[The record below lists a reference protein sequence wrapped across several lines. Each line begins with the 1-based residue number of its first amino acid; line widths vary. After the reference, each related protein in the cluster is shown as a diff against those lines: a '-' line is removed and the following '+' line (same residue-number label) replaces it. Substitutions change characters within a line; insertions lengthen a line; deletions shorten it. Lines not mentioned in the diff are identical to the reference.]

1 MAGLGYSIPETYDY
15 INLYNSGFSPSTVHV
30 KNVGL
35 QRFFRR
41 YLLQKAISV
50 FKWDLPENWNK
61 DFFLYTLYVYGFVG
75 IIETDKFG
83 VIPQNCTLYG
93 YNVFYQPTNIIVSN
107 PLLSGIIRPRIGEE
121 CVLVKLQPDYG
132 GIMDLVNY
140 YSEQMALCSETASVN
155 LLNSHLSYIFP
166 AKDKASAE
174 SYKKMFDKVA
184 SGEPAVVL
192 DKSLFKEDGTQT
204 WSPFTQNIG
213 QNYIVDKVLNDL
225 RTLEDMF
232 NTQVGIPNAN
242 TQKKERLIT
251 DEVNANNVETTLT
264 CDKWL
269 EELKKSCKEV
279 KSMFGTD
286 MSVEWRNNPK
296 EKVEVGGVDD
306 AS

>member
-1 MAGLGYSIPETYDY
+1 MAGLSYSIPETYDY
-15 INLYNSGFSPSTVHV
+15 INVYNSGFSPSTVHV

-174 SYKKMFDKVA
+174 TYKKMFDKVA
-184 SGEPAVVL
+184 SGEPAVVV
-192 DKSLFKEDGTQT
+192 DKSLFKDDGTQT
-204 WSPFTQNIG
+204 WEPFTQNIG

-296 EKVEVGGVDD
+296 EKVEVGGVDN